1 MVGSY
6 PELEE
11 EVRWR
16 VDHVMTKWDML
27 TQLRNKSRHNLNS
40 IQDIYSDIE
49 LEVRCLRRWLREMES
64 RIDPLQFSSIA
75 EWSTRDRERKMA
87 EYQVLQTDIESH
99 GRIVKL
105 VLGLC
110 EDLSHNPGQYD
121 VQHAVKVATGLE
133 RRWHQIWLRSL
144 EWQCL
149 LEQWLTSPMGPSED
163 IFDTDEEP
171 LAKVA
176 KFNTD
181 CDTPYVSPAVT
192 LLRKKKRKRLI
203 NVQNEEEDENDNLDP
218 EKRIK
223 LKSPRTPRNFSESD
237 FEETSN
243 EDQIVVMSMITSE
256 SDPSTE
262 SAPSTSRS
270 ESSDSVTFIF
280 GNKKH
285 EDEYIN
291 HNEPDLSNNNNVCQ
305 TNVENSLQMTFNEW
319 SNGNNTDNQRT
330 STPVSDKNPFIN
342 NTVKRKVTVI
352 MNSPGINR
360 DIECNK
366 EILRDEINLDIYSH
380 DSLDEDLEA
389 FDDDTNYAHLE
400 LRSDSCSMTDT
411 SSSSDN
417 KYYSQVKQKK
427 FDLPKMLQCKY

>member
-133 RRWHQIWLRSL
+133 RRWHHIWLRSL

-149 LEQWLTSPMGPSED
+149 LEQWLTSPP
-163 IFDTDEEP
+163 
-171 LAKVA
+171 
-176 KFNTD
+176 
-181 CDTPYVSPAVT
+181 
-192 LLRKKKRKRLI
+192 
-203 NVQNEEEDENDNLDP
+203 
-218 EKRIK
+218 
-223 LKSPRTPRNFSESD
+223 
-237 FEETSN
+237 
-243 EDQIVVMSMITSE
+243 
-256 SDPSTE
+256 PSTG
-262 SAPSTSRS
+262 SK
-270 ESSDSVTFIF
+270 I
-280 GNKKH
+280 
-285 EDEYIN
+285 
-291 HNEPDLSNNNNVCQ
+291 
-305 TNVENSLQMTFNEW
+305 
-319 SNGNNTDNQRT
+319 
-330 STPVSDKNPFIN
+330 
-342 NTVKRKVTVI
+342 
-352 MNSPGINR
+352 
-360 DIECNK
+360 
-366 EILRDEINLDIYSH
+366 
-380 DSLDEDLEA
+380 
-389 FDDDTNYAHLE
+389 DTCWQ
-400 LRSDSCSMTDT
+400 SW
-411 SSSSDN
+411 SSSFFL
-417 KYYSQVKQKK
+417 Y
-427 FDLPKMLQCKY
+427 